1 MKRIASC
8 IKQGIFVFLCAG
20 LFFASSSASA
30 STCFE
35 SSISAPAPFL
45 GNNNELFRLSNGVTG
60 QIKFEYNYFYD
71 YYPTVIVCPD
81 SQVMYHKGKKLSVS
95 NLSNTSGI
103 TKNVS
108 VIESRI
114 NGAFDGFEFG
124 KQFKLMNGQI
134 FEQTSSRYSYSYRF
148 NPDVFIVQR
157 GSQYSMQVD
166 GTSDSVNVSLV
177 TGQGQ
182 LGGGGTGTG
191 SGSGSSGSSGLPNA
205 LTGLAVNAYE
215 YTKTFL
221 LSWSYNS
228 GATRY
233 DVYSS
238 TTAGGEKQILGNTT
252 GTNLTITNVNPGQY
266 FFHVYPVNSIGT
278 GPGLSV
284 VGTMISTNRS
294 PIVSIVS
301 GNRAIPDTNGLPGE
315 RVSFSG
321 IALDSDGTIQK
332 TEWLV
337 GNLVVAT
344 GTSVDLNLADGST
357 TVTFRATDDTGASTV
372 ATAVITVAAPVIA
385 NKAPTVA
392 IAGGNRSIADTD
404 GLPGEQVSVSAT
416 AADSDGTIQKSEWL
430 VGSQIVA
437 TGTSVSL
444 KLADGSTPVTF
455 RATDNSGA
463 STNATAVI
471 TVAAPVIPNKAP
483 TVAIVGG
490 NRSIADTNAL
500 SGERVSFNATAA
512 DSDGTIQ
519 KTEWLLGS
527 QVVGTGTS
535 VSLDLIDGFTTVTF
549 RATDNK
555 GSVTESSVAIN
566 ILEFIKGNKSDWL
579 GSFNNVLLPEK
590 YNLNVNS
597 VGVILVDKA
606 RLHSCVKIYANSI
619 PAKVAGMHE
628 IDVTFDIVSIEQG
641 IIRLILYRAFA
652 ESMAVNNSRPDCSG
666 SFDTTTGLYRDF
678 IKVEN
683 QLYDTVFKLVDE
695 GRLEFILT
703 SGNEVMPSL
712 NKPD

>member
-1 MKRIASC
+1 MKIITTC
-8 IKQGIFVFLCAG
+8 IKQGIFFFLCASLWG
-20 LFFASSSASA
+20 TAPLASA

-71 YYPTVIVCPD
+71 YYPTVIICPD
-81 SQVMYHKGKKLSVS
+81 SLVMYHKGKKLSVS
-95 NLSNTSGI
+95 NLSNTGGI

-114 NGAFDGFEFG
+114 NGTFDGFEFG
-124 KQFKLMNGQI
+124 KLFKLMNGQI

-148 NPDVFIVQR
+148 NPVVFIVRQ

-166 GTSDSVNVSLV
+166 GASDSVNVKLV
-177 TGQGQ
+177 TGQSQ
-182 LGGGGTGTG
+182 PGGGSTETG
-191 SGSGSSGSSGLPNA
+191 SGGLPNA
-205 LTGLAVNAYE
+205 LTGLAVNVYE

-238 TTAGGEKQILGNTT
+238 TTADGEKQLLGNTT
-252 GTNLTITNVNPGQY
+252 GTNSTITNVNPGQY

-278 GPGLSV
+278 GLGLSV

-344 GTSVDLNLADGST
+344 GTSVNLNLADGST

-372 ATAVITVAAPVIA
+372 ATSVITVAAPLIA

-404 GLPGEQVSVSAT
+404 GLPGE
-416 AADSDGTIQKSEWL
+416 
-430 VGSQIVA
+430 
-437 TGTSVSL
+437 
-444 KLADGSTPVTF
+444 
-455 RATDNSGA
+455 
-463 STNATAVI
+463 
-471 TVAAPVIPNKAP
+471 
-483 TVAIVGG
+483 
-490 NRSIADTNAL
+490 
-500 SGERVSFNATAA
+500 RVSFSGIAS

-519 KTEWLLGS
+519 KTEWLVGS

-535 VSLDLIDGFTTVTF
+535 VSLGLVDGSTTVSF
-549 RATDNK
+549 RATDDK
-555 GSVTESSVAIN
+555 GSVTESSVAIK
-566 ILEFIKGNKSDWL
+566 IMEFIKGNKSDWL

-590 YNLNVNS
+590 YNLKVNS
-597 VGVILVDKA
+597 VGVILVDSA

-619 PAKVAGMHE
+619 PAKVEGMHE

-641 IIRLILYRAFA
+641 IIRLILSRAFA
-652 ESMAVNNSRPDCSG
+652 ESVAVNNSRPDCSG

-678 IKVEN
+678 IKLEN

-695 GRLEFILT
+695 GRLEFVLT
-703 SGNEVMPSL
+703 SGNEVMPTL
-712 NKPD
+712 Q